1 MVRVAAVGNCPV
13 GKLLWIQGLDIQLA
27 AQQDKACF
35 FKAGNRVDVGQGQTG
50 FGNLVLIP
58 TGGGAQIA
66 QRFHLFSAKEAEG
79 EAVVFI
85 DKLFGVALRTDEGKS
100 DVLAPK
106 VSQSTPAGSHGVG
119 FWLTVHRLFGG
130 NQHPLVG
137 DGLERVDGKL
147 VKVDRTKVAHRKKP
161 PCFIFV
167 IL

>member
-1 MVRVAAVGNCPV
+1 M
-13 GKLLWIQGLDIQLA
+13 
-27 AQQDKACF
+27 
-35 FKAGNRVDVGQGQTG
+35 GQGQTG

-66 QRFHLFSAKEAEG
+66 QRFHLLSTKEAEG

-137 DGLERVDGKL
+137 DGLERIDGKL